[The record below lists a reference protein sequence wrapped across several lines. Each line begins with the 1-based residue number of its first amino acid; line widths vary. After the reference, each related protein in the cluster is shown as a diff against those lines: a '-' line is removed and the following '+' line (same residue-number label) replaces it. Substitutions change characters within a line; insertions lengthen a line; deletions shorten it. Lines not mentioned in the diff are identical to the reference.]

1 MIWKQIPRN
10 RDSPWTRLC
19 EGTGGMG
26 GQGELFQPPS
36 VLFLPLDK
44 GHAGLPCPSTGKPFS
59 CKKICLQG
67 FDSLALG
74 NGRNHLSS
82 LWADWE
88 FSSLWPWGS
97 IALPKGLEGERSRSI
112 PRVCCEAVK
121 AHPDCRNV
129 AERLLSLSVSLSLSH
144 RHVHLCHI
152 LDSTYMWY
160 HMVFVSLVYL
170 A

>member
-1 MIWKQIPRN
+1 MWVMIHLAWSESKCQRTKTAHGPGYVREQEGWAWWIVL
-10 RDSPWTRLC
+10 TR
-19 EGTGGMG
+19 GIVPAT
-26 GQGELFQPPS
+26 FSS
-36 VLFLPLDK
+36 VLPLDK
-44 GHAGLPCPSTGKPFS
+44 GHAGLPCSSTGKPFS

-97 IALPKGLEGERSRSI
+97 IALPKGLEGEQSRSI

-129 AERLLSLSVSLSLSH
+129 AARLLSLSVSLFLFH
-144 RHVHLCHI
+144 R
-152 LDSTYMWY
+152 
-160 HMVFVSLVYL
+160 
-170 A
+170 